1 MQNSL
6 AAQQLIERAF
16 VQARRSGKPEW
27 WVMAI
32 PVLKNRLLQI
42 TGQKF
47 KEADFGASSF
57 REFLQQNAD
66 VLLIDDSFMPGA
78 VTLKS
83 ASSLPA
89 ASSSAT
95 QHRDRIRPDLWRAV
109 LDYSS
114 GNSYVWDTLS
124 STAVIGTETNDAP
137 SLPTL
142 SAEAFKEW
150 KSEFLATL
158 PPQEAD
164 GDRVKEWQEQSL
176 PTVVLPSAVRFSWN
190 RFVKHKVQRT
200 LTEWFEG
207 HRIPA
212 PPLTQFQ
219 AAPTESFRDETEQMR
234 QFVIECVRKMSK
246 EELERL
252 SIPSGAAFRVR
263 SNH

>member
-1 MQNSL
+1 MEHSL
-6 AAQQLIERAF
+6 SAQQLIERAF
-16 VQARRSGKPEW
+16 AQARRSGKPEW

-57 REFLQQNAD
+57 RDFLQQRTD
-66 VLLIDDSFMPGA
+66 VLLIDDSFTPGA

-83 ASSLPA
+83 ASNLTT

-95 QHRDRIRPDLWRAV
+95 QPRDRIRPDLWRAV

-114 GNSYVWDTLS
+114 GNTYVWDATN
-124 STAVIGTETNDAP
+124 STAIIGPETDDAP

-142 SAEAFKEW
+142 SAESFKEW
-150 KSEFLATL
+150 KGEFLATL
-158 PPQEAD
+158 PAQESD
-164 GDRVKEWQEQSL
+164 GGRVKEWQEQSL
-176 PTVVLPSAVRFSWN
+176 PTVVLPSVVRFSWN
-190 RFVKHKVQRT
+190 RFVKQKVQTT
-200 LTEWFEG
+200 LTEWFEK
-207 HRIPA
+207 HHIPA
-212 PPLTQFQ
+212 PPLTQLQ
-219 AAPTESFRDETEQMR
+219 AAPTESSRDETER
-234 QFVIECVRKMSK
+234 IREFVIECVTKMSK

>member
-1 MQNSL
+1 MEHSSS
-6 AAQQLIERAF
+6 AQELIERAF
-16 VQARRSGKPEW
+16 TQARRSGKPEW

-47 KEADFGASSF
+47 KEAEFGASSF
-57 REFLQQNAD
+57 REFLQHQTD
-66 VLLIDDSFMPGA
+66 VLQIDDSFMPGA

-83 ASSLPA
+83 ANKLTAPSST
-89 ASSSAT
+89 AT
-95 QHRDRIRPDLWRAV
+95 QPRDRIRPDLWRAV

-114 GNSYVWDTLS
+114 GNSYVWDPAS
-124 STAVIGTETNDAP
+124 STAIVGSKTDDAL

-150 KSEFLATL
+150 KGEFLATL
-158 PPQEAD
+158 SAQESE
-164 GDRVKEWQEQSL
+164 GSRLKEWQEHSL
-176 PTVVLPSAVRFSWN
+176 PSVVLPSVVRFSWN
-190 RFVKHKVQRT
+190 RFVKQKVQTT
-200 LTEWFEG
+200 LMEWFEK
-207 HRIPA
+207 HHIAA
-212 PPLTQFQ
+212 PSLTQLQ
-219 AAPTESFRDETEQMR
+219 AASTENSQDETER
-234 QFVIECVRKMSK
+234 IREFVIECVKKMSK